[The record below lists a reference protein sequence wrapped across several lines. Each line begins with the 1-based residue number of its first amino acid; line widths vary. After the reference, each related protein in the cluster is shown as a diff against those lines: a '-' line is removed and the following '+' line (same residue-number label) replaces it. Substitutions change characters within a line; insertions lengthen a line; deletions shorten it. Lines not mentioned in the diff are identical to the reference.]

1 MRTILL
7 RMLPLL
13 LVTTITCVQAS
24 VGLDYLNNLRD
35 KAGMP
40 EFTSQSQLDTSA
52 KNHSNYMQT
61 NNVFSHG
68 ENSTKSGYTGDYA
81 SSRVIYAK
89 YQNDSVSENISK
101 GQASVEASIDG
112 LMSAIYHRFGFL
124 SLKVDEVGIGI
135 NGLYYT
141 FDMGNSVLNDLC
153 SNESYTG
160 GKYYLPC
167 ADNAIK
173 VESAAYEG
181 RADTIKAASPDLVR
195 WPSIGGTDIPPVFYE
210 ESPDPLPSD
219 GVTGYPVSV
228 EFNNAS
234 FSTAP
239 TVNSF
244 TLKDAVTETVVKNI
258 VVMNAD
264 NDPNKKFSAYQ
275 SALFPKK
282 RLEWG
287 SVYRADFTYTYEDMN
302 YAENWCFSTRSL
314 KSRANRFYRVA
325 NDDKVEFQVV
335 SGKSYAI
342 YVVPKNTNDTLGSVT
357 YTYSSDKADYS
368 SIDSNTIVI
377 TIVGTIGEQ
386 ATFSFGN
393 GQEIKLTIDT
403 TDTAKIPAAMTC
415 SQITDTDGDGL
426 LDSDDLDDDNDG
438 YSDIDESRARSN
450 SLDAK
455 DKPLDTDR
463 DMIPNYRDSD
473 DDNDGISDSDELAN
487 GLNPLNASDAQ
498 ADFDGDGFNNMIEI
512 SLGTDLRNN
521 ASTPI
526 WIPIIMSDVIIF
538 VPSAP

>member
-13 LVTTITCVQAS
+13 LVTNITCIQAN

-68 ENSTKSGYTGDYA
+68 EDSTKSGYTGDYA
-81 SSRVIYAK
+81 SSRAIYAK
-89 YQNDSVSENISK
+89 YQNTGVSENISAK
-101 GQASVEASIDG
+101 QSSVENSIDG

-124 SLKVDEVGIGI
+124 SLNVDEIGIGI
-135 NGLYYT
+135 TGQYYSYN
-141 FDMGNSVLNDLC
+141 MGNSVLTNLC
-153 SNESYTG
+153 TNNTYTG
-160 GKYYLPC
+160 GNYYLPC

-173 VESAAYEG
+173 VESADYEG

-195 WPSIGGTDIPPVFYE
+195 WPSIGGADIPPVFYE

-244 TLKDAVTETVVKNI
+244 TLKDAVTETVVENI

-287 SVYRADFTYTYEDMN
+287 SVYSADFTYTYEDMSH
-302 YAENWCFSTRSL
+302 AENWCFSTRSL
-314 KSRANRFYRVA
+314 KSRADRFYRVA
-325 NDDKVEFQVV
+325 NDDKVELQVV

-342 YVVPKNTNDTLGSVT
+342 YIVPKNTNDTLGSVT
-357 YTYSSDKADYS
+357 YNYNSDEPNSSF
-368 SIDSNTIVI
+368 IDSNTIVI

-393 GQEIKLTIDT
+393 GQEIKFTIDT

-438 YSDIDESRARSN
+438 YSDTDENRAGSN

-463 DMIPNYRDSD
+463 DMIPNYRDHD

-498 ADFDGDGFNNMIEI
+498 ADFDGDGFSNAIEI

-521 ASTPI
+521 TRKPI
-526 WIPIIMSDVIIF
+526 WTPVVMGNIITFI
-538 VPSAP
+538 PSAP